1 MQSPQ
6 SESTPGR
13 LTLHQPQQQEQSVPI
28 NLVARQLPIY
38 DHRVENANWTG
49 SMRLHILPSK
59 VAKINR

>member
-6 SESTPGR
+6 SESTPRR

-38 DHRVENANWTG
+38 DNRVENAISTG
-49 SMRLHILPSK
+49 SMQLHILPSK

>member
-38 DHRVENANWTG
+38 DNRVEISTG

-59 VAKINR
+59 AAKINR